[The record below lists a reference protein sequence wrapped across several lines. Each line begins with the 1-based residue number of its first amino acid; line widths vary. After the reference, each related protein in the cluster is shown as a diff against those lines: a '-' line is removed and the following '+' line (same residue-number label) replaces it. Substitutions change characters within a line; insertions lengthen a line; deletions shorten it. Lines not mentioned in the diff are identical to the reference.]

1 MKRFKQ
7 IMIFVIIGVLFIIL
21 TEYLIRVGL
30 RNSYKTI
37 SGEIKSV
44 SPQITVTEAKA
55 TDVNGYVE
63 GKIKNASEEE
73 IEKIYIKVEL
83 YSKRDIKLG
92 EQFLEIT
99 DLKNDEEKDFEIKF
113 QYSNVNY
120 YIITCEVND

>member
-7 IMIFVIIGVLFIIL
+7 IMILVILMLLFAVFTDYI
-21 TEYLIRVGL
+21 IRVGL

-44 SPQITVTEAKA
+44 VPQITVTEAKA
-55 TDVNGYVE
+55 TDIDGYVE

-73 IEKIYIKVEL
+73 IEKIYIKLEL

-120 YIITCEVND
+120 YIITCEEND